1 MKRLF
6 AATLRRARAV
16 LNRARAELARVLPA
30 EPTVNLALARHT
42 RPRTALFTVFILKE
56 NILFL
61 EEWIDHHLRLGV
73 DRVFLY
79 DNSKVQKNEVDG
91 KHGTQPTSQN
101 LKEGAISKHGVNF
114 SELVDDTTAIAM
126 LSEIKSKFAE
136 KLDVREWSP

>member
-1 MKRLF
+1 
-6 AATLRRARAV
+6 
-16 LNRARAELARVLPA
+16 
-30 EPTVNLALARHT
+30 LARHT
-42 RPRTALFTVFILKE
+42 HPRTALFTVFILKE